1 MKKLVSKAIIIFCL
15 LIICSFRFSE
25 KIVIKGSDTMV
36 FLSQKWAEK
45 YMQINPNV
53 SIQVSGGGSGIG
65 ISALINGTTDI
76 CNSSRPIKTNEV
88 KKLLDKYGTTG
99 VEVNCAIDGII
110 VYVNE
115 KNTVSNLSVGQ
126 LKDIYRG
133 KITNWKT
140 VGGKNARIVFY
151 SRENNSGT
159 YVYFKDIILKGE
171 DYSPF
176 CQNLPGTSSV
186 VNAVSRDEFA
196 IGYGGYGY
204 GRNVKILK
212 INNVEPTIDNI
223 RAGLY
228 PISRYLYMYL
238 RNQPTGEIKNFIDWI
253 LSPDGQKIVSES
265 GFFPIN

>member
-1 MKKLVSKAIIIFCL
+1 MKLFVRIIFCIFFIL
-15 LIICSFRFSE
+15 MISSFRASE
-25 KIVIKGSDTMV
+25 KIIIKGSDTMV

-45 YMQINPNV
+45 FMQKNPNV

-88 KKLLDKYGTTG
+88 KKLLERYGTTG

-110 VYVNE
+110 VYVN
-115 KNTVSNLSVGQ
+115 KINPVSNISLSQ
-126 LKDIYRG
+126 LKEIYRG
-133 KITNWKT
+133 KITNWKS
-140 VGGKNARIVFY
+140 VGGKNARIVLY

-159 YVYFKDIILKGE
+159 YVYFKDIVLNGE

-204 GRNVKILK
+204 GKNVKILK
-212 INNVEPTIDNI
+212 IDNVEPTIDNI
-223 RAGLY
+223 RDGLY

-238 RNQPTGEIKNFIDWI
+238 RNQPTGMIKNFIDWVI
-253 LSPDGQKIVSES
+253 SPEGQKIVTES

>member
-1 MKKLVSKAIIIFCL
+1 MKLLLRIIACVFFL
-15 LIICSFRFSE
+15 LMINSFRATE
-25 KIVIKGSDTMV
+25 KIIIKGSDTMV
-36 FLSQKWAEK
+36 YLSQKWAEK
-45 YMQINPNV
+45 FMQKYSDV

-88 KKLLDKYGTTG
+88 RKLMEKYGTTG

-115 KNTVSNLSVGQ
+115 QNPVSNLSLSQ
-126 LKDIYRG
+126 LKEIYRG
-133 KITNWKT
+133 KITNWKS
-140 VGGKNARIVFY
+140 VGGKNARIVLY

-159 YVYFKDIILKGE
+159 YVYFKDIILQGE

-186 VNAVSRDEFA
+186 VNAVSRDKFA

-204 GRNVKILK
+204 GRNVKMLK
-212 INNVEPTIDNI
+212 INNIEPTIDNI
-223 RAGLY
+223 RKGLY

-238 RNQPTGEIKNFIDWI
+238 RNQPTGAVKNFIDWVI
-253 LSPDGQKIVSES
+253 SPEGQKIVSES